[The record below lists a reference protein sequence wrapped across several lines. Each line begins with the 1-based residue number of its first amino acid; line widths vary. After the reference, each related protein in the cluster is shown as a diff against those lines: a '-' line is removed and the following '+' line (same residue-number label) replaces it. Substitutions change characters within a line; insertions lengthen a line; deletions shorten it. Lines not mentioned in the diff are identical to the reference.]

1 MRFAGNVEADHVS
14 FPALM
19 TRRFLWF
26 AAISLAHVWLFAWL
40 LYGRIVQQIPP
51 QDALTIW
58 AVPAVARLLPEA
70 TKPAP
75 KPAPKPASDKSPTVA
90 AKKSVNPDLKVD
102 AVNLPLST
110 TPSPNNPPLEAKSE
124 VETSTDTP
132 TPAPLNLA
140 TKGMWKSLE
149 KEAPARA
156 RFLPKPAKD
165 SFLTFQ
171 KNVAAAGPSDG
182 QKIETFTLTDGTR
195 ITKVSNGSF
204 SYCAIAAKANGVEAL
219 RGRDVR
225 VVNCGGY

>member
-1 MRFAGNVEADHVS
+1 MRFAGNVEQIHAS

-26 AAISLAHVWLFAWL
+26 AAISSAHVWLFAWL
-40 LYGRIVQQIPP
+40 LHGRIVQQAPP

-70 TKPAP
+70 PKPVPKLASKKSQDFAP
-75 KPAPKPASDKSPTVA
+75 KRPA
-90 AKKSVNPDLKVD
+90 NPDLKAD
-102 AVNLPLST
+102 AINLPASIE
-110 TPSPNNPPLEAKSE
+110 PSPNVSPLEAKPE
-124 VETSTDTP
+124 AETP
-132 TPAPLNLA
+132 TETPTSAPLNLA
-140 TKGMWKSLE
+140 TTGMWKALE
-149 KEAPARA
+149 KEAPAGG
-156 RFLPKPAKD
+156 RFLPQPAKD

-171 KNVAAAGPSDG
+171 KNVAAAGPSGG
-182 QKIETFTLTDGTR
+182 QKIETFTLADGTR

>member
-40 LYGRIVQQIPP
+40 LHGRIVQQTLT

-58 AVPAVARLLPEA
+58 AVPAGTRLLPE
-70 TKPAP
+70 AP
-75 KPAPKPASDKSPTVA
+75 KPAPKKSQDYAPRKLA
-90 AKKSVNPDLKVD
+90 NPDLKAD
-102 AVNLPLST
+102 AINLPASISIE
-110 TPSPNNPPLEAKSE
+110 PSPNVSPLEAKPE
-124 VETSTDTP
+124 AETQTETP
-132 TPAPLNLA
+132 TSAPLNLA
-140 TKGMWKSLE
+140 TTGMWKALE
-149 KEAPARA
+149 KESPARG
-156 RFLPKPAKD
+156 RFLPQPAKD

-171 KNVAAAGPSDG
+171 KNVAAAGPSGG

>member
-1 MRFAGNVEADHVS
+1 MRFVGNVEQIHAS

-40 LYGRIVQQIPP
+40 LHGRIVQQTPP

-58 AVPAVARLLPEA
+58 TVPAVARLLPEA
-70 TKPAP
+70 TKH
-75 KPAPKPASDKSPTVA
+75 APKPAS
-90 AKKSVNPDLKVD
+90 KKSQDYAPKKPVNPDLKVG

-110 TPSPNNPPLEAKSE
+110 EPSPNVSPLEAKPE
-124 VETSTDTP
+124 AETQTETP
-132 TPAPLNLA
+132 TSASLNLA
-140 TKGMWKSLE
+140 TTGMWKALE
-149 KEAPARA
+149 KEAPARG
-156 RFLPKPAKD
+156 RFLPQPAKD

-171 KNVAAAGPSDG
+171 KNVAAAGPSGG